1 MNPSITLIQGMETV
15 ETIETV
21 LAATRIKSGPL
32 LNALGYYFI
41 HGAPASSAYGA
52 YGVSQQAFVRG
63 VDALNK
69 AYKKLESDVIDNISK
84 EP

>member
-21 LAATRIKSGPL
+21 LAATRLASDGLINAITEHFTLNYPAPL
-32 LNALGYYFI
+32 
-41 HGAPASSAYGA
+41 AYSTNGI
-52 YGVSQQAFVRG
+52 SQQGFERG
-63 VDALNK
+63 VKAMNK
-69 AYKKLESDVIDNISK
+69 AYRKLESDVIDNISK

>member
-21 LAATRIKSGPL
+21 LAATRLASDGLINAITEHFTLNYPAPL
-32 LNALGYYFI
+32 
-41 HGAPASSAYGA
+41 AYSTNGI
-52 YGVSQQAFVRG
+52 SQQAFVRG